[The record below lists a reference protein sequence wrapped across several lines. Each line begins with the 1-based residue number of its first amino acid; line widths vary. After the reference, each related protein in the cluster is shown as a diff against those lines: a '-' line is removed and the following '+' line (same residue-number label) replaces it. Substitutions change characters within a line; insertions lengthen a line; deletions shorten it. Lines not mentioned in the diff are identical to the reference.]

1 MSNYNVIIDDLFKK
15 YSGNGY
21 MTFKLESYIQ
31 NLPILLSNIEEQH
44 NKRIIDKEILNKN
57 KDDFITN
64 FLSENQFFYI
74 PQSEIF
80 IDYNNLTYK
89 YISEDDI
96 LHLISN
102 KINNQETKLQQWK
115 FKIQTNIIKIIKD
128 SNIGSSIP
136 ESITIQNTL
145 NKFYPTL
152 LKSKNHAKF
161 FLTILGDNIL
171 NKKSNLVYL
180 TDISFKNTIQ
190 LISQQLFTILNKN
203 LLECFKYKYSDH
215 TYNLC
220 RIFENN
226 IYNSIDMSFI
236 KSNILDIIAVSCYY
250 SKRYNSADNF
260 LENCYSKSFT
270 ESVLF
275 LKNNTQED
283 IINKF
288 IQNMTVIDENSSI
301 TFKNIY
307 YIWRQFLNKNGL
319 PLIMN
324 QNTFKSILENN
335 FKIYDSKTDTC
346 LNIKTK
352 YASHWIH
359 FQTFWTQNIIIHD
372 DDCDN
377 NYEINE
383 LITLF
388 NDWSKNNSLQF
399 DINEHEFKE
408 MIIWNDSSI
417 IIQDNK
423 YVLNITCKL
432 WDKTSTIDIAIQSME
447 EGLFGS
453 FNTLDLYK
461 YYCKFI
467 NKNYSGKYIASKY
480 YFDKYINNK

>member
-1 MSNYNVIIDDLFKK
+1 MSTHKVIIDDLFKK
-15 YSGNGY
+15 YKNNDY

-57 KDDFITN
+57 KDEFISK
-64 FLSENQFFYI
+64 FLGDNQFFYI
-74 PQSEIF
+74 PQTEMF
-80 IDYNNLTYK
+80 IEYNNLTYN

-102 KINNQETKLQQWK
+102 TINNYETKLQQWK

-128 SNIGSSIP
+128 SNISSSIP
-136 ESITIQNTL
+136 ESITIQNIL
-145 NKFYPTL
+145 NKFYPYL
-152 LKSKNHAKF
+152 LKSKNHAKY

-171 NKKSNLVYL
+171 NKKNNLVYL
-180 TDISFKNTIQ
+180 TDISFKSVIQ

-203 LLECFKYKYSDH
+203 LLECFKFKYSDH
-215 TYNLC
+215 NYDLC

-226 IYNSIDMSFI
+226 INNSIDMSFI
-236 KSNILDIIAVSCYY
+236 KNSALDIIAVSCYY
-250 SKRYNSADNF
+250 SKRYYNADNF
-260 LENCYSKSFT
+260 LENCYSNSFT

-275 LKNNTQED
+275 LKNNTQKD

-288 IQNMTVIDENSSI
+288 IQNMTVVDENSNIS
-301 TFKNIY
+301 FKNIY

-324 QNTFKSILENN
+324 QNAFKYILTNDL
-335 FKIYDSKTDTC
+335 KINDSDTDTC
-346 LNIKTK
+346 IKIKTK
-352 YASHWIH
+352 YASHWIN
-359 FQTFWTQNIIIHD
+359 FQTFWTQNIIVH

-383 LITLF
+383 LIILF
-388 NDWSKNNSLQF
+388 NDWSKNNSLNF
-399 DINEHEFKE
+399 DINEDEFKE
-408 MIIWNDSSI
+408 MIIWNDPSI
-417 IIQDNK
+417 VIQENK

-432 WDKTSTIDIAIQSME
+432 WDKTSTIDIATQSME
-447 EGLFGS
+447 EGLYGS

-467 NKNYSGKYIASKY
+467 NKNYGGKYIASKY
-480 YFDKYINNK
+480 YFDNYINSK